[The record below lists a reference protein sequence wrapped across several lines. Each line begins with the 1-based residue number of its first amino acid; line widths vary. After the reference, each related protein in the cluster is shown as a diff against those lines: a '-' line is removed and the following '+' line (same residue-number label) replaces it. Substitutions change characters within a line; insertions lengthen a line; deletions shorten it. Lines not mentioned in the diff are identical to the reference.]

1 VDAEQGLEG
10 NGATIGGGVA
20 GDKVSHRKGKILV
33 NVLLDIFDRAQFG
46 RVRAPYPPHP
56 RPAPSPPLETLLPN
70 PCESHICQE
79 RLFAI
84 LDEHKKASA
93 IMRTMQMTLEND
105 RVRAARHIQH
115 LKVLRKYMLDT
126 GRPTLTEA
134 DLDKLLSQAGPD
146 LVLEVPSDSE
156 LQVQRPKKKVTSVN
170 PRITDLQLLKKKTP
184 SVNRSV
190 TSSRPSTNRSRNLTP
205 ESISSFT
212 ESDPDFIPSD

>member
-1 VDAEQGLEG
+1 
-10 NGATIGGGVA
+10 
-20 GDKVSHRKGKILV
+20 
-33 NVLLDIFDRAQFG
+33 
-46 RVRAPYPPHP
+46 VRAPYPPYP
-56 RPAPSPPLETLLPN
+56 RPASPPPPETLLPN

-84 LDEHKKASA
+84 LDENKKASA

-105 RVRAARHIQH
+105 RVQAARHIQH

-134 DLDKLLSQAGPD
+134 DLDSLLSEAGPD
-146 LVLEVPSDSE
+146 PVLEVPSDSE
-156 LQVQRPKKKVTSVN
+156 LQVQRPKKKLTSLN
-170 PRITDLQLLKKKTP
+170 PRVTELQPLKKKGT
-184 SVNRSV
+184 SINHSV
-190 TSSRPSTNRSRNLTP
+190 TTSCPSTNRSRNLTP